1 MQAKY
6 IFKYELVK
14 HFTKADSYFTKM
26 ILEKIKTYTISVKTT
41 KLNDNLQER
50 SSSIKT
56 YNVDI

>member
-26 ILEKIKTYTISVKTT
+26 IFLGKIC
-41 KLNDNLQER
+41 
-50 SSSIKT
+50 
-56 YNVDI
+56 YNAI